1 MKKKICKKIIGG
13 IDIKIRLKKMNK
25 NLKNIKKLEA
35 KKTSL

>member
-1 MKKKICKKIIGG
+1 MGG

>member
-1 MKKKICKKIIGG
+1 MGG
-13 IDIKIRLKKMNK
+13 IDIKIRLKKMSK

>member
-1 MKKKICKKIIGG
+1 MGG
-13 IDIKIRLKKMNK
+13 IDIKIRLKKINK